1 MRSRGRIL
9 LTGAIVAAVAFAGVF
24 LDRSVDVRERAGV
37 PEPTTS
43 SGAWL
48 CPHGGGSKDWAVTL
62 EVANPGEATATVR
75 VTSLGTE
82 RPAAAKTYQVE
93 PGATIAIPAPARER
107 AAASYVEYFGSWVA
121 VGWVAYAGGG
131 QGRTAAE
138 TGVAAEPCTSGASGR
153 WFSADGTSVE
163 GEDAYLIV
171 MNPFDAPAI
180 IDLVMYTKAGAPVR
194 LGKWTGLPL
203 APHRSTAFLLSE
215 EVVDEEA
222 LGAEVDVSRGRV
234 AVASLGVSTGSGG
247 IRSAIGVAGDP
258 PLRTYLPVAGKGGRS
273 TLVVLVPGPDPTTFD
288 ATLLSG
294 GVPQPA
300 DALTDQR
307 QGAQSAEI
315 AEVLSDG
322 ASTIDVVATGQ
333 GVVVARRSAGL
344 VNDTGSTAGVRGPA
358 SRWVVLPTVACD
370 ENTPGLALVNPGN
383 QPAEVTLHIL
393 PRTAGSTA
401 TDVTV
406 SVPAARTV
414 AAPEDFL
421 AQDPYAAVL
430 VTAETGTVIAS
441 GASIS
446 CGVEGIAAFAVA
458 AGIPLPP

>member
-1 MRSRGRIL
+1 MRSRGRVL
-9 LTGAIVAAVAFAGVF
+9 LTAAIVAAVAFAGVF
-24 LDRSVDVRERAGV
+24 LDRSVDVRTRADAR
-37 PEPTTS
+37 EPTTS

-48 CPHGGGSKDWAVTL
+48 CPHGGGPKGWTVTL
-62 EVANPGEATATVR
+62 EVANPGTVAATVR
-75 VTSLGTE
+75 VTSLGTD
-82 RPAAAKTYQVE
+82 RPADAKTYPVD
-93 PGATIAIPAPARER
+93 PGTTLAIPAPAKER
-107 AAASYVEYFGSWVA
+107 AAASYVEYFDSWVA
-121 VGWVAYAGGG
+121 VGWVAHAGSGE
-131 QGRTAAE
+131 GRTAAE
-138 TGVAAEPCTSGASGR
+138 TGVAAEPCTPGASGT

-180 IDLVMYTKAGAPVR
+180 MDVVVYTKARAPVR
-194 LGKWTGLPL
+194 LGKWTGLQL
-203 APHRSTAFLLSE
+203 APHRSAAFLLSD

-222 LGAEVDVSRGRV
+222 LGVEVDVSRGRV
-234 AVASLGVSTGSGG
+234 AVASLGVSTGTGG
-247 IRSAIGVAGDP
+247 IRSAIGLAGDP
-258 PLRTYLPVAGKGGRS
+258 PPRTYLPVAGSGGRS
-273 TLVVLVPGPDPTTFD
+273 TLVVLVPGSDPATFD

-315 AEVLSDG
+315 AQVLSDG
-322 ASTIDVVATGQ
+322 PSTIDVVAAGA

-344 VNDTGSTAGVRGPA
+344 VNDTGSTGGVQGPA
-358 SRWVVLPTVACD
+358 PRWVVLPTVACD
-370 ENTPGLALVNPGN
+370 ENTPGLALVNPGDE
-383 QPAEVTLHIL
+383 PAEVTLHVL
-393 PRTAGSTA
+393 PRPAGSTA

-414 AAPEDFL
+414 AAPQDFL

-430 VTAETGTVIAS
+430 ITASTGTVIAS